1 MVEFVNEPPWPQAT
15 TVIAL
20 DDLGPIRAADLA
32 ALEERR
38 RPVLAVVRGQCSA
51 DALALAC
58 MVDLLVAA
66 PTASFG
72 RPGPWT
78 DLVLRRLSGITGRK
92 VAGYLALSGRM
103 VDAGRACRWGLVSSL
118 AENPAHEAVPLA
130 ESLDRRSPVA
140 VEVVLQRAHRGAA
153 ADHLRSGLMSWPW
166 SEGAGT

>member
-1 MVEFVNEPPWPQAT
+1 MVELVSKPPWPQAT
-15 TVIAL
+15 TVIEL
-20 DDLGPIRAADLA
+20 DDLGPIRAVDLA

-38 RPVLAVVRGQCSA
+38 RPVLAVVRGRCSG

-66 PTASFG
+66 PAASFG
-72 RPGPWT
+72 RPGLWT

-103 VDAGRACRWGLVSSL
+103 VDARLARRWGLVSSL
-118 AENPAHEAVPLA
+118 SEDPAHEAVQLA
-130 ESLDRRSPVA
+130 ESLDRRSRVA

-153 ADHLRSGLMSWPW
+153 GDHLRSGLMSWPW
-166 SEGAGT
+166 SEG